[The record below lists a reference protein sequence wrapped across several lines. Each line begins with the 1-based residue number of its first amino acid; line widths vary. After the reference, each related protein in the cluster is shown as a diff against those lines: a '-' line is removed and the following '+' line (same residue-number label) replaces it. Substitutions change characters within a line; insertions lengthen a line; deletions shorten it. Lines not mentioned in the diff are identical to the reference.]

1 MSERLPRLSARTRPS
16 ARRRSEALALVRR
29 RSEDLALSARAALP
43 DAITLPNAVTL
54 TRLVLTAPLNRR
66 ILQGRTGWGV
76 GWGVALWSATDW
88 VDGVL
93 ARTLHQESA
102 VGRALDPIAD
112 RIGIASFMWSLSK
125 AGVLPRYLPAGT
137 VAVDLA
143 ALWIAGPAARRGD
156 LRVTYLGKVRSTVS
170 FCAVVAGAFSESAAG
185 PAHGLRGI
193 ARILGDTGL
202 ALHALAGLGYIR
214 AARKSRA
221 S

>member
-1 MSERLPRLSARTRPS
+1 MSERLPRLSARIRPDAPS
-16 ARRRSEALALVRR
+16 LHGGVG
-29 RSEDLALSARAALP
+29 LP
-43 DAITLPNAVTL
+43 DAITLPNAITL
-54 TRLVLTAPLNRR
+54 TRLLLTAPLNRR

-88 VDGVL
+88 VDGAL
-93 ARTLHQESA
+93 ARILHQESA

-156 LRVTYLGKVRSTVS
+156 LRVTYLGKVRSTV
-170 FCAVVAGAFSESAAG
+170 
-185 PAHGLRGI
+185 
-193 ARILGDTGL
+193 
-202 ALHALAGLGYIR
+202 
-214 AARKSRA
+214 
-221 S
+221 